1 MPVRYTCRVL
11 VVHTESGKLRVRY
24 GHLSE
29 DCVRFLTIHGPQM
42 FLPPDREMT
51 DEEFD
56 RWEFETVCGTGFTYS
71 YSAMTPEDA
80 PLVEAK
86 RTYED
91 TIPKGV
97 VQTELFWF
105 ECGPGE
111 QTLGVRVT
119 NGWDH
124 AIPKFSLSN
133 ECHYDAPQP
142 QQIGQTQALMLG
154 GSESMYQ
161 RVEGLSGSELWPRMS
176 VGYALDPTAMQMLRS
191 RVAALST
198 ESYYIALRTDGYEF
212 DRISGEVVGEF
223 LDFGEQVTE

>member
-11 VVHTESGKLRVRY
+11 VVRTESGKLRVRY

-29 DCVRFLTIHGPQM
+29 ESVRFLTIHGPQM
-42 FLPPDREMT
+42 FMPPDREMT
-51 DEEFD
+51 EEEFA

-71 YSAMTPEDA
+71 YSNSTSLDA

-97 VQTELFWF
+97 VQTELAWA
-105 ECGPGE
+105 ENGQGDRV
-111 QTLGVRVT
+111 LAVKVR
-119 NGWDH
+119 NGWDQ
-124 AIPKFSLSN
+124 AIPKFSLTT

-142 QQIGQTQALMLG
+142 QQMGQTQALMLG
-154 GSESMYQ
+154 GSESMFLPIGFSCPDLY
-161 RVEGLSGSELWPRMS
+161 PTMTA
-176 VGYALDPTAMQMLRS
+176 GYALDAMVMPMLRS
-191 RVAALST
+191 RVASLST

-212 DRISGEVVGEF
+212 ERIPGHVVGEF
-223 LDFGEQVTE
+223 LDSGEQVTEG